1 VCSGLTT
8 VTCLVLSSVV
18 VTLSPW
24 AAVRL
29 SGLSFLHHRYLSSQG
44 SLSLRCEDKVKVTE
58 RWRFGGP
65 DIDFVG
71 SGWTFLEHFFL
82 PNQSQAALSNIIVDH
97 HAAFFRCVPL
107 PPPAETWAI
116 SRHD

>member
-1 VCSGLTT
+1 V
-8 VTCLVLSSVV
+8 VLS
-18 VTLSPW
+18 TW
-24 AAVRL
+24 AAVGLSRL
-29 SGLSFLHHRYLSSQG
+29 SFILAPSLPHFIRNPNLQG
-44 SLSLRCEDKVKVTE
+44 NICEDTVKVTE

-65 DIDFVG
+65 NIDFVG

-82 PNQSQAALSNIIVDH
+82 PNQSQAASSNIIVDH